1 MKANFRIL
9 RAAALTASSV
19 LALGLATPALA
30 QMGFSISVDGT
41 HVAGDPVPADQER
54 QVDTALDRMD
64 IQVTF
69 DGLDAP
75 PSLNVLPVDRR
86 SAYRAG
92 EAVDFI
98 IDTNYAAWIEHA
110 EVRVHDAQSGQVLAV
125 LPGRTG
131 QVISWSVPT
140 EMVSEFYYV
149 ARVYDRDGRYD
160 QTLPLP
166 LSRSEV
172 ATAETEALPVWG
184 DDRTGERNI
193 SVYGG
198 TVTVHGTSLPPG
210 GHAEFLGESIP
221 VDASGAF
228 VIKRIL
234 PPGDH
239 SLSIGVDT
247 ADGQAV
253 MFNRDIN
260 IPTDEWFYVGMAD
273 LTLGKRWGEGDV
285 VAANPGEFDGIY
297 AKGRAAFY
305 LKGKIRGEYLLT
317 AAGDTGEGP
326 LDQMFTGILSTD
338 PQALLRRI
346 DPDQYYPVYGDDSVM
361 VDDAPTRGKL
371 YVRLERGPSS
381 VMWGN
386 FRTVIGNS
394 DLLRSE
400 RVLYGAAARLESE
413 TVTPNGA
420 PIYEAN
426 LYAAQPGT
434 LPARDV
440 LRGTGGSAYVLR
452 RQDIVPGSE
461 TISIEHRD
469 AVTGLVVSTTQ
480 LRPGV
485 DYSINYMQ
493 GVVILAQPLSSTQ
506 RSDSAV
512 QSSSD
517 DVVNVVAQYEFSP
530 PNADLNE
537 FAYGGSGTVRLGNVV
552 TIGAVGM
559 TETMEDGQDLRVYGA
574 NVRVAPTE
582 ETYLEAEILR
592 SEGTA
597 ASSWLSTD
605 GGLTYVQQP
614 AATAAT
620 GAYAY
625 RIHGQAALD
634 DLLEGTFK
642 TVAGFTLEGRQ
653 AGFSTGELQAQHD
666 TLVFNGFIEAEI
678 TADLALA
685 LDYDHISNATGD
697 RRDELAAELVYRLNE
712 DWTVSLGL
720 LHRNEFGPSNPAE
733 SNGNRT
739 DLGARVA
746 YSPTDDLT
754 VYGFGQAT
762 LMHSL
767 GYGRNDRLGVGAD
780 LKLGTDWTLYG
791 EVSAGST
798 GPQALAGISHEPEPG
813 KRSYVG
819 IRVLSERHDD
829 FFTDNQALSGLVL
842 GTEQRI
848 NEALS
853 VHAENNYGLFSEA
866 GSTTALYGVSFAPD
880 ALWTG
885 SGTYETGRIVDDY
898 GSDFERHA
906 ISLALAYQDD
916 GIEWSGRGE
925 LRLEDSADGTRDRAT
940 ALLQSGVSVET
951 SDDWRILAGIDG
963 LFSRSDQSTILDGDY
978 VEASIGAAYRPVNH
992 DRLNAIFRYTYL
1004 YDLPGPDQVSRGG
1017 TVLGPAQRSHILSVD
1032 ANYDLTPYLT
1042 VGAKYGL
1049 RMGEVSQSRA
1059 SEDFVASTVHLGV
1072 VRADLSVLD
1081 DWGVL
1086 LEGRALYQHET
1097 GTTDLGALA
1106 AVSYDIS
1113 DELTLGLG
1121 YNFGRF
1127 SDDLADLT
1135 YDDQG
1140 VFLNM
1145 AAKF

>member
-1 MKANFRIL
+1 MKTNFKIL
-9 RAAALTASSV
+9 RATVLTASSV
-19 LALGLATPALA
+19 LALGLARPSLA

-41 HVAGDPVPADQER
+41 HVAGDPVPANPER
-54 QVDTALDRMD
+54 RVDTALDSMD

-69 DGLDAP
+69 DGLDAA
-75 PSLNVLPVDRR
+75 PSLNVLPADGR

-92 EAVDFI
+92 EAVSFI
-98 IDTNYAAWIEHA
+98 IDTNYAAWIHHA
-110 EVRVHDAQSGQVLAV
+110 EVRIYDAQSDALLVV

-131 QVISWSVPT
+131 QGIGWSLPT
-140 EMVSEFYYV
+140 GGVGEFYYV

-160 QTLPLP
+160 QTRPLP
-166 LSRSEV
+166 LNRTEQETA
-172 ATAETEALPVWG
+172 ATQDIPVWG
-184 DDRTGERNI
+184 EDRTGERNI

-210 GHAEFLGESIP
+210 GRAKFLGESIP

-239 SLSIGVDT
+239 NLSIAVDT

-253 MFNRDIN
+253 VFNRDIN
-260 IPTDEWFYVGMAD
+260 IPTNEWFYVGMAD
-273 LTLGKRWGEGDV
+273 LTVGKRWGEGDI
-285 VAANPGEFDGIY
+285 VAAGPGEFDDLY

-305 LKGKIRGEYLLT
+305 LKGKIKGEYLLT
-317 AAGDTGEGP
+317 ATGDTGEGP

-346 DPDQYYPVYGDDSVM
+346 DPNQYYPVYGDDSVL

-386 FRTVIGNS
+386 FRTVIGSS

-400 RVLYGAAARLESE
+400 RVLYGAAGKIESD

-420 PIYEAN
+420 PVYEAN

-434 LPARDV
+434 LSARDV

-493 GVVILAQPLSSTQ
+493 GVLILARLLNSSQ
-506 RSDSAV
+506 RSDKAV
-512 QSSSD
+512 QSSSQ

-530 PNADLNE
+530 PNADLDE
-537 FAYGGSGTVRLGNVV
+537 FAYGGSGTVRLGDMV
-552 TIGAVGM
+552 TVGAVGM
-559 TETMEDGQDLRVYGA
+559 TETTEDDQDLRVYGA
-574 NVRVAPTE
+574 NIRVAPTE
-582 ETYLEAEILR
+582 QTYLEAELLR

-597 ASSWLSTD
+597 VSSWLSTD

-614 AATAAT
+614 AATPAT
-620 GAYAY
+620 RAYAY
-625 RIHGQAALD
+625 RIRGQAALD
-634 DLLEGTFK
+634 DLLQDTFK
-642 TVAGFTLEGRQ
+642 AVAGFTLEGRQ

-666 TLVFNGFIEAEI
+666 TLAFNGFINAEI
-678 TADLALA
+678 TTDLALA
-685 LDYDHISNATGD
+685 LDYDHLSNATGN
-697 RRDELAAELVYRLNE
+697 RRDELAAELVYRLRE

-720 LHRNEFGPSNPAE
+720 LHRNTFAPGGSSETS
-733 SNGNRT
+733 GNRT
-739 DLGARVA
+739 DLGARIA
-746 YSPTDDLT
+746 YNPTDDLT

-767 GYGRNDRLGVGAD
+767 GYGRNDRVGAGAD
-780 LKLGTDWTLYG
+780 VKLGTDWTLYG
-791 EVSAGST
+791 EASVGST
-798 GPQALAGISHEPEPG
+798 GPQAMAGLSYEADPG
-813 KRSYVG
+813 KRSYLG
-819 IRVLSERHDD
+819 IRVLSETRDD
-829 FFTDNQALSGLVL
+829 FFTTSRSVSGLAL

-853 VHAENNYGLFSEA
+853 VHAENNYGLFSDA
-866 GSTTALYGVSFAPD
+866 GSTTALYGVNFKPD

-885 SGTYETGRIVDDY
+885 SGTYETGRIFDDF

-906 ISLALAYQDD
+906 ISVGLGYQDD

-925 LRLEDSADGTRDRAT
+925 LRLEDSADGSRDRVT
-940 ALLQSGVSVET
+940 ALLQSGLSVQT
-951 SDDWRILAGIDG
+951 SDDWRTLAGLDG
-963 LFSRSDQSTILDGDY
+963 LFSRSDQSAILDGDY
-978 VEASIGAAYRPVNH
+978 IEATIGAAYRPVNH

-1017 TVLGPAQRSHILSVD
+1017 NVLGPAQRSHILSVD
-1032 ANYDLTPYLT
+1032 ANYDLTPFLT
-1042 VGAKYGL
+1042 VGAKYGV
-1049 RMGEVSQSRA
+1049 RIGEVSKSRA
-1059 SEDFVASTVHLGV
+1059 VRDFQASTVHLSV
-1072 VRADLSVLD
+1072 VRADLEVLD
-1081 DWGVL
+1081 DWRLL
-1086 LEGRALYQHET
+1086 LEGRVLYQHET
-1097 GTTDLGALA
+1097 ATSDLGALA
-1106 AVSYDIS
+1106 AVSYDIT
-1113 DELTLGLG
+1113 DEVRLGVG

-1127 SDDLADLT
+1127 TDDLSDLT
-1135 YDDQG
+1135 FDDRG
-1140 VFLNM
+1140 VFLNIT
-1145 AAKF
+1145 AKF

>member
-1 MKANFRIL
+1 MKTNFKIL

-19 LALGLATPALA
+19 LALGLASPAVA

-54 QVDTALDRMD
+54 RVDKALDSMD

-69 DGLDAP
+69 DGLDAA

-92 EAVDFI
+92 EAVNFI
-98 IDTNYAAWIEHA
+98 IDTNYAAWIDHA
-110 EVRVHDAQSGQVLAV
+110 EVRVHDAQSGALLAV
-125 LPGRTG
+125 LPGGAG
-131 QVISWSVPT
+131 QGIGWSVPS
-140 EMVSEFYYV
+140 EAISEFYYL

-160 QTLPLP
+160 ETLPLP
-166 LSRSEV
+166 LRRSEMV
-172 ATAETEALPVWG
+172 AAETKALPIWG
-184 DDRTGERNI
+184 DDRTAVRNI

-210 GHAEFLGESIP
+210 GRAEFLGESVP

-239 SLSIGVDT
+239 SLSIAVDT
-247 ADGQAV
+247 PDGQAV

-273 LTLGKRWGEGDV
+273 LTVGKRWGEGDI
-285 VAANPGEFDGIY
+285 VAADSGEFDDLY

-346 DPDQYYPVYGDDSVM
+346 DPDQYYPVYGDDSVL

-394 DLLRSE
+394 NLLRSE
-400 RVLYGAAARLESE
+400 RVLYGAAAQIESD

-420 PIYEAN
+420 PVYEAN

-469 AVTGLVVSTTQ
+469 SVTGLVVSTAR

-493 GVVILAQPLSSTQ
+493 GVVILARPLSSTQ
-506 RSDSAV
+506 RSESAV

-530 PNADLNE
+530 PNADLEE
-537 FAYGGSGTVRLGNVV
+537 FAYGGSGTVRLGDMV
-552 TIGAVGM
+552 TVGAVGM
-559 TETMEDGQDLRVYGA
+559 TETTEDDQDLRVYGA
-574 NVRVAPTE
+574 NIRVAPTE
-582 ETYLEAEILR
+582 RTYIEAELLR

-597 ASSWLSTD
+597 TSSWLSTD

-614 AATAAT
+614 MAAAATE
-620 GAYAY
+620 AYAY
-625 RIHGQAALD
+625 RVHGQAALD
-634 DLLEGTFK
+634 DLLQDTFK
-642 TVAGFTLEGRQ
+642 AVAGFTLEGRQ
-653 AGFSTGELQAQHD
+653 AGFSTGSVQAQHD
-666 TLVFNGFIEAEI
+666 TLVFNGFVDAEI

-685 LDYDHISNATGD
+685 LDYDHLSNATGA
-697 RRDELAAELVYRLNE
+697 RRDELAAELVYRLRE

-720 LHRNEFGPSNPAE
+720 LHRNEIAPGGSAE

-739 DLGARVA
+739 DLGARIA

-767 GYGRNDRLGVGAD
+767 GYGRNDRVGVGAD
-780 LKLGTDWTLYG
+780 VSLGTDWTVYG
-791 EVSAGST
+791 EASVGST
-798 GPQALAGISHEPEPG
+798 GPQALAGLSHEPEPG
-813 KRSYVG
+813 KRSYLG
-819 IRVLSERHDD
+819 IRVLGETRDD
-829 FFTDNQALSGLVL
+829 FFTDSRAVSGLVL

-853 VHAENNYGLFSEA
+853 VHAENNYGLFSDA
-866 GSTTALYGVSFAPD
+866 GSTTALYGVNFKPD

-885 SGTYETGRIVDDY
+885 SGTYETGRIVDDF

-906 ISLALAYQDD
+906 ISLALGYQDD

-925 LRLEDSADGTRDRAT
+925 FRLEDSADGTRDRVT
-940 ALLQSGVSVET
+940 ALLQSGVSVQT
-951 SDDWRILAGIDG
+951 SDDWRILAGMDG
-963 LFSRSDQSTILDGDY
+963 LFSRSDQSAILDGDY
-978 VEASIGAAYRPVNH
+978 VEATIGAAYRPVNH

-1032 ANYDLTPYLT
+1032 ANYDLTPFLT

-1049 RMGEVSQSRA
+1049 RIGEVSQSR
-1059 SEDFVASTVHLGV
+1059 SIQDFVASTVHLGV
-1072 VRADLSVLD
+1072 VRADLKVLE
-1081 DWGVL
+1081 DWGLL
-1086 LEGRALYQHET
+1086 LEGRALYQLET
-1097 GTTDLGALA
+1097 GTADLGALV

-1113 DELTLGLG
+1113 DELTLGVG

-1127 SDDLADLT
+1127 SDDLADLAF
-1135 YDDQG
+1135 DDQG
-1140 VFLNM
+1140 VFLNL